1 MLSDLKQINKI
12 LNQNQK
18 KRIFI
23 LFFMLL
29 VGMIF
34 EVLGIGLLL
43 PIITSIINPEKIMG
57 YSIIKDLVLFLNIK
71 SEVEFV
77 KYSLLFLILVYL
89 IKSIYLLFLS
99 YFQNNFISKLTVDTS
114 DLLFENYLN
123 NLTKDR
129 K

>member
-57 YSIIKDLVLFLNIK
+57 YSIIKDLILF
-71 SEVEFV
+71 
-77 KYSLLFLILVYL
+77 
-89 IKSIYLLFLS
+89 
-99 YFQNNFISKLTVDTS
+99 
-114 DLLFENYLN
+114 
-123 NLTKDR
+123 
-129 K
+129 